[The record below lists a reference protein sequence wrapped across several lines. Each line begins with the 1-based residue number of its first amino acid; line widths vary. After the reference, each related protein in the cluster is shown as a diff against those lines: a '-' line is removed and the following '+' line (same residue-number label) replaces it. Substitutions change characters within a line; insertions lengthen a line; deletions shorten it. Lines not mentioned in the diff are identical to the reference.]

1 MTHAQLCQETYQVVD
16 LVVLCEERQLVP
28 LLVLDECLDVHVEGV
43 AGGTV
48 RGLGSQ
54 LTLSRYCQRES
65 HCPGITRGSHT
76 VPV

>member
-28 LLVLDECLDVHVEGV
+28 LLVLDECLDVHVEGF

-54 LTLSRYCQRES
+54 LTLSRGVVSCLWD
-65 HCPGITRGSHT
+65 GGGGGTA
-76 VPV
+76 